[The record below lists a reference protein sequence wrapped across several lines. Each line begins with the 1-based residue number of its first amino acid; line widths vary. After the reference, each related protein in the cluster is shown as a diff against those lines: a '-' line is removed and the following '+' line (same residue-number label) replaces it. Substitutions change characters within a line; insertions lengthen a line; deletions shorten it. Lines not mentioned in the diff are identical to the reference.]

1 MHKIRL
7 SSWKTI
13 DFRGFFEF
21 FQLSLIAA
29 WKASPF
35 YTMVRILSEIFQPF
49 MSLAAVFC
57 GKKVLDI
64 LSGSEVNDNLYT
76 ALFVQLLILATL
88 TLANIF
94 ISKIVQYC
102 QTTLE
107 DMIQNEVSVKLM
119 SKALEIDLEYFDN
132 PEYYDKISAATR
144 DSRVV
149 VDILWRVLSCIGAI
163 TTLCASLVTIC
174 MESYIYGICMIVAA
188 VPSSVIGA
196 RYTKRMYQLSLS
208 QINERRKMDYC
219 QSLSIDRN
227 YAQSLRLYNAG
238 PMLKEKYRRIW
249 KSLFA
254 ERRKLIKKH
263 VLLTGFW
270 ECLPELVSTVVGA
283 NIAFQCLAGQASI
296 GDYSLYMGLLSQ
308 LWMAIGA
315 LSSSIM
321 IIYDNRL
328 RFDNIRSLEKF
339 KNHVVDKGSLN
350 LPHVESIEFENVTF
364 SYPGTAEPVLKNVS
378 FSVKKKEKVALVG
391 LNGAGKT
398 TLLKLLLRM
407 YEPDGGHI
415 RINGEDIKH
424 YKLDELR
431 SNFSVYFQNMPNYCF
446 TLKEN
451 FLIADGAGHQD
462 TEGMSLALKKACCK
476 DIMDKASKG
485 WETSITRM
493 FDSDGIELSGGQAQ
507 KLAVART
514 FYRNHSVLVLDEPSS
529 SMDPMA
535 ENEIF
540 CSMEEMMSDVITLFT
555 SHRLSNVTIADK
567 IIVLENGTII
577 EQGTLEELLDSP
589 KRFAQLFHY
598 QQDRYAVNR

>member
-7 SSWKTI
+7 PSWRTI

-35 YTMVRILSEIFQPF
+35 YTMVRILSEIFRPF

-64 LSGSEVNDNLYT
+64 LSGREVNGDIYT
-76 ALFVQLLILATL
+76 VLFVQLLILAAL
-88 TLANIF
+88 TLGNIF

-119 SKALEIDLEYFDN
+119 SKALDMDLEYFDN
-132 PEYYDKISAATR
+132 PKYYDKISAATR

-149 VDILWRVLSCIGAI
+149 VDILWRVLSCIGAM

-174 MESYIYGICMIVAA
+174 MKSYIYGMCMIVAA
-188 VPSSVIGA
+188 VPSSIISA
-196 RYTKRMYQLSLS
+196 KYTKRMYQLNLN

-238 PMLKEKYRRIW
+238 PMLKEKYRKIW

-254 ERRKLIKKH
+254 ERRKLIKQH
-263 VLLTGFW
+263 VLLKGFC
-270 ECLPELVSTVVGA
+270 ECLPELVSIVVGA

-296 GDYSLYMGLLSQ
+296 GDYSLYIDLLGQ
-308 LWMAIGA
+308 LWMSIGA

-328 RFDNIRSLEKF
+328 RFDNIKSLENF
-339 KNHVVDKGSLN
+339 KNNIADKGNLHLN
-350 LPHVESIEFENVTF
+350 HVESIEFDDVSFT
-364 SYPGTAEPVLKNVS
+364 YPNTVEPVLRNIS
-378 FSVKKKEKVALVG
+378 FSIKAKEKVAIVG

-424 YKLDELR
+424 YRLDELR
-431 SNFSVYFQNMPNYCF
+431 GNFSVYFQNMPNYCF

-451 FLIADGAGHQD
+451 FSIADGEGHHD
-462 TEGMSLALKKACCK
+462 TEEMSMALKKACCE
-476 DIMDKASKG
+476 DIMGKASKG
-485 WETSITRM
+485 WDTCITRM
-493 FDSDGIELSGGQAQ
+493 FDLDGIELSGGQAQ

-514 FYRNHSVLVLDEPSS
+514 FYRNRSVLVLDEPSS

-535 ENEIF
+535 ENKIF

-567 IIVLENGTII
+567 IVVLENGTII
-577 EQGTLEELLDSP
+577 EQGTLDELLDSP

-598 QQDRYAVNR
+598 QQDRYTVNR